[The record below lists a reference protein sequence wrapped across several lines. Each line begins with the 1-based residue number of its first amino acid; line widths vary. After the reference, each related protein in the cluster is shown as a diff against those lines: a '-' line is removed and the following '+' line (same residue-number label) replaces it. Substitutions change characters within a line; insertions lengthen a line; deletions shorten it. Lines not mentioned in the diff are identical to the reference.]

1 MKPSDDQPEKSNALR
16 ALGFDGSFSPTNA
29 LSELLILDEVG
40 GRWAYDTE
48 QDDENVRPAEMFDI
62 ICGTGIGGFY
72 AVLFAALNLTI
83 GQAIQVHQLLN
94 DSIFNSAAW
103 LNKDQEVCLAVASQA
118 LDGMA
123 EELGIKIPLDQPF
136 AQSAFTKAF
145 VCIVN
150 NSSAG
155 SCRLL
160 RNYRSRIRSPS
171 CTIREALLVCL
182 SDRIHIPPTRICGEH
197 FLNGIDGFANPTRTL
212 LKELPN
218 AFPKALEVSCLVS
231 IGAGHPG
238 ILPLM
243 KEDFEETAALL
254 RSCELVAE
262 DVAAQC
268 HDLDSF
274 FFRFSISSSTDTQE
288 SNDLDFT
295 SLVKG
300 LTAGYLDSAEA
311 TTRIDHLVEAL
322 QQRQGIIALKRL
334 SSLAG
339 EDGRSQLTAK
349 VAKVQQHL
357 DDSVFRDFNNWLK
370 PIHHTSKLDSNNR
383 AREATTCQWILAN
396 STFIQWMAAQGGLFW
411 FHGLMGTGKTVMSS
425 FIIQTLLDR
434 EDIYI
439 AYYYFEFTNPSTLS
453 EEALFCSLVAQLAVA
468 SATVTRAL
476 YQKHNN
482 GGLQPQLKTL
492 RTTLKELVS
501 ASSKP
506 VFIVIDALDELP
518 LPQRKYLV
526 QTLLTFCSPDGASQT
541 HIMLTSREEVDIL
554 RALEKKVDFELGV
567 QGDLVRQDIA
577 AFVDMQLGDEKA
589 DGQFR
594 VVACQVDILQQVKNS
609 RQLQESLYF
618 LPKGLGDTYNH
629 ILENIPVELREL
641 AHRLFAILSFA
652 SESISIEELSAMLAV
667 ESNEK
672 EESHDLPEFQESN
685 LFHDP
690 LEVIDLGTCLVS
702 RVVDH
707 GSTYLQLAHASV
719 KEHMLAS
726 RSCWFSLNEDLAH
739 DIIASTVLA
748 LLLHF
753 RIFQRGV
760 DDKTL
765 HRYSRNNWYTHIL
778 PSGSPHVLQLQK
790 QLYASFPWRFKP
802 YGRRHTPSSSLASAV
817 SHGLFDLVQAL
828 LNSNPWD
835 VDTLTNALVWGASLS
850 PGQRETHYC
859 LEQRRIQCCDLLIS
873 HGAQINAIANGSVA
887 LSEAASSFSVRFV
900 RFLVDKGA
908 DVNGTGGKY
917 DAPLQAAAYRGSLD
931 VVQYLVEMGADVNKV
946 GGEYGTALQA
956 AAYKMSLE
964 VVQYLVEQGA
974 DVNIIGGKHKT
985 ALDAVK
991 ANWWPSQEIEQNL
1004 KSHGAKSYEELGTK
1018 NE

>member
-1 MKPSDDQPEKSNALR
+1 MKLVGAGLMIPSRTTKMCVLLR
-16 ALGFDGSFSPTNA
+16 CSISFA
-29 LSELLILDEVG
+29 ERELE
-40 GRWAYDTE
+40 
-48 QDDENVRPAEMFDI
+48 
-62 ICGTGIGGFY
+62 
-72 AVLFAALNLTI
+72 VLFAALNLTI
-83 GQAIQVHQLLN
+83 GQAIQVHQLLS

-103 LNKDQEVCLAVASQA
+103 LNKDQEVCLAVATQT

-136 AQSAFTKAF
+136 TQSAFTKAF
-145 VCIVN
+145 VCIIN

-182 SDRIHIPPTRICGEH
+182 SDRIHIPPTRICGEQ
-197 FLNGIDGFANPTRTL
+197 FLNAIDGFANPTRTL
-212 LKELPN
+212 MKELPN

-243 KEDFEETAALL
+243 NKEDFEEIAALL

-274 FFRFSISSSTDTQE
+274 FFRFSISSSADTQE

-334 SSLAG
+334 CSLAG

-357 DDSVFRDFNNWLK
+357 DDSVFRDVNNWLK

-383 AREATTCQWILAN
+383 ARGATTCQWILSN
-396 STFIQWMAAQGGLFW
+396 STFVQWMAAQGGLFW

-434 EDIYI
+434 EDTYV

-453 EEALFCSLVAQLAVA
+453 EEALFRSLVAQLAVA
-468 SATVTRAL
+468 SARVTRTL

-526 QTLLTFCSPDGASQT
+526 QTLLTFCSSDGASQT

-577 AFVDMQLGDEKA
+577 AFVDTQLEDEKWNAWPPEEIQKVRRLLNERA

-594 VVACQVDILQQVKNS
+594 MVACQVDILQQVKNS

-667 ESNEK
+667 GSNEK
-672 EESHDLPEFQESN
+672 EEFHDLPEFQESN

-702 RVVDH
+702 RVVDY

-726 RSCWFSLNEDLAH
+726 RSCWFSLNGDLAQG
-739 DIIASTVLA
+739 IIASTVLA

-778 PSGSPHVLQLQK
+778 PNGSPHVLQLQK

-835 VDTLTNALVWGASLS
+835 VDTLTSALVWGASLS

-873 HGAQINAIANGSVA
+873 HGAQINAHANGSVA

-908 DVNGTGGKY
+908 DVNGAGGKY
-917 DAPLQAAAYRGSLD
+917 GAPLQAAVCGGSLD

-964 VVQYLVEQGA
+964 IVQCLIEKGA
-974 DVNIIGGKHKT
+974 DVNIVGGRYRT
-985 ALDAVK
+985 ALDAVR
-991 ANWWPSQEIEQNL
+991 ANWWPSQEVEQYLISHRASTYEVMNT
-1004 KSHGAKSYEELGTK
+1004 KSE
-1018 NE
+1018 